1 MQYYYYFKPMALG
14 YRFGLAL
21 KILWSKLPFVF
32 LFPDLYQITF
42 LISLLLFPLV
52 SALANMHTYST
63 ALR

>member
-1 MQYYYYFKPMALG
+1 MALG

-32 LFPDLYQITF
+32 VFPDLYQITF

-52 SALANMHTYST
+52 SVWLAILTNIHTHS
-63 ALR
+63 AVLR